1 MIALTR
7 IAFDTDDMEPSE
19 TVVRLFDDKHKAHSA
34 LKDSVINFIENWP
47 TKLEELN
54 SESDFMLTVK
64 GAAVPNGELQTE
76 CCATVTVG
84 DLLKA
89 EYVHAYSQNYP
100 NVTWQIHEV
109 DVEH

>member
-19 TVVRLFDDKHKAHSA
+19 TIVRLFDDKHKAHSA

-47 TKLEELN
+47 AKLEELD
-54 SESDFMLTVK
+54 SEDFMLTVK

-89 EYVHAYSQNYP
+89 EYVHAYN
-100 NVTWQIHEV
+100 H
-109 DVEH
+109 